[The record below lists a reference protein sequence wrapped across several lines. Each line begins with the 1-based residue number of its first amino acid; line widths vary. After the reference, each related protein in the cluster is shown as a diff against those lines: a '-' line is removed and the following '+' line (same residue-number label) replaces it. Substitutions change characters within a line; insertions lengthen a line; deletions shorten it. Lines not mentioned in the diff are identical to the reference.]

1 MKISI
6 IGLGL
11 IGGSIAQALK
21 SKHQITGFDPDTNTQ
36 NQALKSGISIGK
48 NLAECVKDA
57 DLVIVAAPT
66 TQSENT
72 LKELN
77 KINFLGFVTDICS
90 VKAPLLNAAQGLNY
104 VGSHPMAGST
114 EAGFNS
120 ANLELF
126 KDAPW
131 AVSITNDT
139 KEDALLAVIKII
151 SELGAFVVPVDPTEH
166 DESVVLSSHLAH
178 VVASAYA
185 KSVGESE
192 FAQLAQLL
200 AGGSFRDLTRVT
212 TSPADRTAEIVWPNR
227 KSLSRVVENL
237 GANLSKLQDLLDQGS
252 QADIEKFLSS
262 ASSLRAISDATL
274 IKVKNH
280 QGNKVNSNLN
290 NLVNDF
296 LKYSKSRVIASD
308 FDVTAE
314 GVSYLI
320 NEI

>member
-36 NQALKSGISIGK
+36 NQALKSGISIRK

-120 ANLELF
+120 ANSELF

-151 SELGAFVVPVDPTEH
+151 SELGAFVVPVDPIEH

>member
-11 IGGSIAQALK
+11 IGGSIAQGLK
-21 SKHQITGFDPDTNTQ
+21 SKHQITGFDPDKNTQ
-36 NQALKSGISIGK
+36 DQAAKAGINIAQDLKTCV
-48 NLAECVKDA
+48 NDAE
-57 DLVIVAAPT
+57 LVIVAAPT

-72 LKELN
+72 LKELK
-77 KINFLGFVTDICS
+77 KINFTGIVADICS
-90 VKAPLLNAAQGLNY
+90 VKAPLLIAAQGLNY
-104 VGSHPMAGST
+104 VGTHPMAGSS
-114 EAGFNS
+114 EAGFSS
-120 ANLELF
+120 ASKDLF
-126 KDAPW
+126 HDAPW
-131 AVSITNDT
+131 AISVVNETN
-139 KEDALLAVIKII
+139 KEALVTVLNIVC
-151 SELGAFVVPVDPTEH
+151 ELGGFVVPVDPHDH

-212 TSPADRTAEIVWPNR
+212 TSPAERTAEIVWPNR

-237 GANLSKLQDLLDQGS
+237 GENLAKLQNLLDQGS
-252 QADIEKFLSS
+252 QADIEKFLAS
-262 ASSLRAISDATL
+262 ASSLRTISDATL
-274 IKVKNH
+274 ASVKNK
-280 QGNKVNSNLN
+280 QGKKVVSKVD
-290 NLVNDF
+290 NLVADF

-308 FDVTAE
+308 FSISNSE
-314 GVSYLI
+314 VSYLV

>member
-6 IGLGL
+6 VGLGL
-11 IGGSIAQALK
+11 IGGSIAQGLK
-21 SKHQITGFDPDTNTQ
+21 SKHQITGFDPDKNTQ
-36 NQALKSGISIGK
+36 AAATKAGINMATDLST
-48 NLAECVKDA
+48 LVKDA
-57 DLVIVAAPT
+57 ELVIVAAPT
-66 TQSENT
+66 KQSEET
-72 LKELN
+72 LKELK
-77 KINFLGFVTDICS
+77 KINYTGIVTDICS
-90 VKAPLLNAAQGLNY
+90 VKASLLVAAEGLNY
-104 VGSHPMAGST
+104 VGSHPMAGSN

-120 ANLELF
+120 ASKDLF
-126 KDAPW
+126 IDAPW
-131 AVSITNDT
+131 AISVVSETN
-139 KEDALLAVIKII
+139 KDALIEVINII
-151 SELGAFVVPVDPTEH
+151 SELGGFVVPVDPHEH

-212 TSPADRTAEIVWPNR
+212 TSPAERTAEIVWPNR

-237 GANLSKLQDLLDQGS
+237 GENLAKLQNLLDQGS

-262 ASSLRAISDATL
+262 ASSLRTISDATMA
-274 IKVKNH
+274 KVKNK
-280 QGNKVNSNLN
+280 QGNKVVSKADD
-290 NLVNDF
+290 LVSDF

-308 FDVTAE
+308 FQITNNEVNY
-314 GVSYLI
+314 VV

>member
-6 IGLGL
+6 VGLGL
-11 IGGSIAQALK
+11 IGGSIAQGLK
-21 SKHQITGFDPDTNTQ
+21 SKHQITGFDPDKNTQ
-36 NQALKSGISIGK
+36 AAATKAGINMATDLST
-48 NLAECVKDA
+48 LVKDA
-57 DLVIVAAPT
+57 ELVIVAAPT
-66 TQSENT
+66 KQSEET
-72 LKELN
+72 LKELK
-77 KINFLGFVTDICS
+77 KINYTGIVTDICS
-90 VKAPLLNAAQGLNY
+90 VKASLLVAAEGLNY
-104 VGSHPMAGST
+104 VGSHPMAGSN

-120 ANLELF
+120 ASKDLF
-126 KDAPW
+126 IDAPW
-131 AVSITNDT
+131 AISVVSETN
-139 KEDALLAVIKII
+139 KDALIEVINII
-151 SELGAFVVPVDPTEH
+151 SELGGFVVPVDPHEH

-212 TSPADRTAEIVWPNR
+212 TSPAERTAEIVWPNR

-237 GANLSKLQDLLDQGS
+237 GENLAKLQNLLDQGS

-262 ASSLRAISDATL
+262 ASSLRTISDATMA
-274 IKVKNH
+274 KVKNK
-280 QGNKVNSNLN
+280 QGNKVVSKADD
-290 NLVNDF
+290 LVSDF

-308 FDVTAE
+308 FQVTNNE
-314 GVSYLI
+314 VNYLV

>member
-11 IGGSIAQALK
+11 IGGSIAQGLK
-21 SKHQITGFDPDTNTQ
+21 SKHQITGFDPDKNTQ
-36 NQALKSGISIGK
+36 DQAAKAGINIAQDLKTCV
-48 NLAECVKDA
+48 NDAE
-57 DLVIVAAPT
+57 LVIVAAPT

-72 LKELN
+72 LKELK
-77 KINFLGFVTDICS
+77 KINFTGIVADICS
-90 VKAPLLNAAQGLNY
+90 VKAPLLIAAQGLNY
-104 VGSHPMAGST
+104 VGTHPMAGSS
-114 EAGFNS
+114 EAGFSS
-120 ANLELF
+120 ASKDLF
-126 KDAPW
+126 HDAPW
-131 AVSITNDT
+131 AISVVNETN
-139 KEDALLAVIKII
+139 KEALVTVLNIVC
-151 SELGAFVVPVDPTEH
+151 ELGGFVVPVDPHDH

-212 TSPADRTAEIVWPNR
+212 TSPAERTAEIVWPNR

-237 GANLSKLQDLLDQGS
+237 GENLAKLQNLLDQGS
-252 QADIEKFLSS
+252 QADIEKFLAS
-262 ASSLRAISDATL
+262 ASSLRTISDATMAS
-274 IKVKNH
+274 VKNK
-280 QGNKVNSNLN
+280 QGNKVVSKVD
-290 NLVNDF
+290 NLVADF

-308 FDVTAE
+308 FSISNSE
-314 GVSYLI
+314 VSYLV

>member
-120 ANLELF
+120 ANPELF

-151 SELGAFVVPVDPTEH
+151 SELGAFVVPVDPIEH

-237 GANLSKLQDLLDQGS
+237 GANLSRLQDLLDQGS

>member
-6 IGLGL
+6 VGLGL
-11 IGGSIAQALK
+11 IGGSIAQGLK
-21 SKHQITGFDPDTNTQ
+21 SKHQITGFDPDKNTQ
-36 NQALKSGISIGK
+36 AVATKAGIKMANDLST
-48 NLAECVKDA
+48 LVKDA
-57 DLVIVAAPT
+57 ELVIVAAPT
-66 TQSENT
+66 KQSEET
-72 LKELN
+72 LKELK
-77 KINFLGFVTDICS
+77 KINYTGIVTDICS
-90 VKAPLLNAAQGLNY
+90 VKASLLVAAQGLNY
-104 VGSHPMAGST
+104 VGSHPMAGSN

-120 ANLELF
+120 ASKDLF

-131 AVSITNDT
+131 AISVVSETN
-139 KEDALLAVIKII
+139 KDALIEVINII
-151 SELGAFVVPVDPTEH
+151 SELGGFVVPVDPHEH

-212 TSPADRTAEIVWPNR
+212 TSPAERTAEIVWPNR

-237 GANLSKLQDLLDQGS
+237 GENLAKLQNLLDQGS

-262 ASSLRAISDATL
+262 ASSLRTISDATMA
-274 IKVKNH
+274 KVKNK
-280 QGNKVNSNLN
+280 QGNKVVSKADD
-290 NLVNDF
+290 LVSDF

-308 FDVTAE
+308 FQITSNE
-314 GVSYLI
+314 VSYLV

>member
-11 IGGSIAQALK
+11 IGGSIAQGLK
-21 SKHQITGFDPDTNTQ
+21 SKHQITGFDPDKNTQ
-36 NQALKSGISIGK
+36 DQAAKAGINIAQDLKTCV
-48 NLAECVKDA
+48 NDAE
-57 DLVIVAAPT
+57 LVIVAAPT

-72 LKELN
+72 LKELK
-77 KINFLGFVTDICS
+77 KINFTGIVADICS
-90 VKAPLLNAAQGLNY
+90 VKAPLLIAAQGLNY
-104 VGSHPMAGST
+104 VGTHPMAGSS
-114 EAGFNS
+114 EAGFSS
-120 ANLELF
+120 ASKDLF
-126 KDAPW
+126 HDAPW
-131 AVSITNDT
+131 AISVVNETN
-139 KEDALLAVIKII
+139 KEALVTVINIVC
-151 SELGAFVVPVDPTEH
+151 ELGGFVVPVDPHDH

-212 TSPADRTAEIVWPNR
+212 TSPAERTAEIVWPNR

-237 GANLSKLQDLLDQGS
+237 GENLAKLQNLLDQGS
-252 QADIEKFLSS
+252 QADIEKFLAS
-262 ASSLRAISDATL
+262 ASSLRTISDATMAS
-274 IKVKNH
+274 VKNK
-280 QGNKVNSNLN
+280 QGNKVVSKVD
-290 NLVNDF
+290 NLVADF

-308 FDVTAE
+308 FSISNSE
-314 GVSYLI
+314 VSYLV

>member
-120 ANLELF
+120 ANSELF

-237 GANLSKLQDLLDQGS
+237 GTNLSKLQDLLDQGS

>member
-11 IGGSIAQALK
+11 IGGSIAQGLK
-21 SKHQITGFDPDTNTQ
+21 NKHEITGFDPDINTQ
-36 NQALKSGISIGK
+36 NQALKTGINVAKDLS
-48 NLAECVKDA
+48 NCVKDA

-66 TQSENT
+66 TQSEEA
-72 LKELN
+72 LKELS
-77 KINFLGFVTDICS
+77 KIKFPGFVTDICS
-90 VKAPLLNAAQGLNY
+90 VKAPLLVAATGLNY
-104 VGSHPMAGST
+104 VGSHPMAGSN
-114 EAGFNS
+114 EAGFIS
-120 ANLELF
+120 ANAEIF

-131 AVSITNDT
+131 AVSITSET
-139 KEDALLAVIKII
+139 EQDALLAVINVI
-151 SELGAFVVPVDPTEH
+151 SELGAFVVPVDPNDH

-212 TSPADRTAEIVWPNR
+212 TSPAERTAEIVWPNR

-237 GANLSKLQDLLDQGS
+237 SENLGKLQDLLDQGS

-274 IKVKNH
+274 SKVKSH

-296 LKYSKSRVIASD
+296 LKYSKNRVIASD
-308 FDVTAE
+308 FE
-314 GVSYLI
+314 ISSESVSYLV